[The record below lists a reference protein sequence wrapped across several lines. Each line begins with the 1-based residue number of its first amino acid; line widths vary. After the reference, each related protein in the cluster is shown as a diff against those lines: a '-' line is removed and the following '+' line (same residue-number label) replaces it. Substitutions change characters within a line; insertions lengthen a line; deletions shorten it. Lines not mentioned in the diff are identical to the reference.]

1 MACLKDRTPGKDT
14 ISKSMQ
20 KTLEYAEELRAAVV
34 LKEEGSD
41 TEGFRNQAEWS
52 KMMAA
57 EMRKQEMARAK
68 EVPHANGE
76 ALPPANEKLFYD
88 TMAVPDLAAVEASLE
103 RSRVLMYMGIDA
115 LAMGLDASASIKA
128 ENSLE
133 RMLAHQLAVTHKMAI
148 EQMSRAHGACMPD
161 IEIKRL
167 NVATRLMSVYQQGLL
182 TLKKLRQGQQ
192 KITVQ
197 YVNVAN
203 GGQAVV
209 GNITREGQ

>member
-1 MACLKDRTPGKDT
+1 
-14 ISKSMQ
+14 
-20 KTLEYAEELRAAVV
+20 
-34 LKEEGSD
+34 
-41 TEGFRNQAEWS
+41 
-52 KMMAA
+52 
-57 EMRKQEMARAK
+57 
-68 EVPHANGE
+68 
-76 ALPPANEKLFYD
+76 
-88 TMAVPDLAAVEASLE
+88 
-103 RSRVLMYMGIDA
+103 MYMGIDA

-148 EQMSRAHGACMPD
+148 EQMSRAHGACMPE

-197 YVNVAN
+197 YVNVAE
-203 GGQAVV
+203 GGQAVI